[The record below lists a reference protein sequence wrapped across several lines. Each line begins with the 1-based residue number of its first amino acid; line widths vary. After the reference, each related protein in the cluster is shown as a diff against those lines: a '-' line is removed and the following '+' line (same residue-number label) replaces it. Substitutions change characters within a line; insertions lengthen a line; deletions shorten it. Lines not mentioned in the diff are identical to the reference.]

1 LGTWISF
8 SCLGGSSCREEF
20 CSSSSSCRE
29 FDGTVRERERERIII
44 REGGSDQFFWPLK
57 RGDAQNGGLAEGY
70 GGGGIFTVLVAV
82 LQSAKKSTHSNICSS
97 FSDGHVIYQWGH

>member
-1 LGTWISF
+1 
-8 SCLGGSSCREEF
+8 
-20 CSSSSSCRE
+20 
-29 FDGTVRERERERIII
+29 VRERERIII

-97 FSDGHVIYQWGH
+97 FSGMSVYNMRLLLSPLLLCFLNQTQINPFPIEKKKKLLGAGFRSS

>member
-1 LGTWISF
+1 
-8 SCLGGSSCREEF
+8 
-20 CSSSSSCRE
+20 
-29 FDGTVRERERERIII
+29 VRERERERIII

-97 FSDGHVIYQWGH
+97 FSGMSVYNMRVLLSPLLLLLSQSNPNQPISNREEEEEVARSWN